1 MGTLNITEI
10 KQAEAEHLGSMDYDI
25 SLKVD
30 GCLMYYIDGKLFS
43 PRCERTERFK
53 HIVEVLKN
61 SNFPNCMGEIFVD
74 KPNTNVFDVS
84 RKENWGIVKF
94 MPFDLIDSKNFPE
107 IYNMSFNERQK
118 LLFSLVVELDNDFIS
133 EMIKFDDF
141 KSGWDYCLNNKSEGL
156 VLRNNSN
163 WFKCKLLQ
171 EEKIE
176 IVAHEVGKDKGTFIL
191 SNGSRV
197 SGTSM
202 QFVLQYTGI
211 KDKGNKA
218 IAEVEF
224 PFKTKEGKLFQP
236 RLRQIVEVLK

>member
-10 KQAEAEHLGSMDYDI
+10 KQEQAEHMNLNSYDI

-94 MPFDLIDSKNFPE
+94 MPFDLIESKNNIF
-107 IYNMSFNERQK
+107 NMSFKARQE
-118 LLFSLVVELDNDFIS
+118 LLLSLVVELDNDNIV
-133 EMIKFDDF
+133 EMVKFPDF

-156 VLRNNSN
+156 VLRNESN

-171 EEKIE
+171 EEKIQ

-191 SNGSRV
+191 ENGSRV
-197 SGTSM
+197 SGTSITYVE
-202 QFVLQYTGI
+202 QFVGI
-211 KDKGNKA
+211 KERGNKA
-218 IAEVEF
+218 VAEIEF
-224 PFKTKEGKLFQP
+224 PFYTQEGKMFQP
-236 RLRQIVEVLK
+236 RLRQIVEVENGI